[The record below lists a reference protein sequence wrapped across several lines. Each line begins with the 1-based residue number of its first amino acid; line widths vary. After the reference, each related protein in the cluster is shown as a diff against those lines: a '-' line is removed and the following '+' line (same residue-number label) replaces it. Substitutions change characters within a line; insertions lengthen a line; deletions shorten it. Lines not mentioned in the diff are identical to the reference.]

1 MDAGQLTTY
10 AWLLPTWP
18 NWQSPSKLLFPTC
31 WHSWYTV
38 STSVL
43 SQFLGMHAGKS
54 GWFFYQ
60 LEIVLFTEFP
70 DSLTLRMS
78 PGVSPWESHSLGQVP
93 MCWLHS
99 SSSGH
104 TMVLTNANCCPS
116 CVKQFCYES
125 GYWCL
130 DMHMQVE
137 NGLVETVAVL
147 ISKTPRL
154 RPSLPPGSPGQAHS
168 FKPEFSRVR
177 WSSTLSSMSAS
188 CMSL

>member
-70 DSLTLRMS
+70 DSLALRMS

-116 CVKQFCYES
+116 CVKQFLLWIWILMFRHAYAGGEWFGWNCS
-125 GYWCL
+125 GSYLKDAAIAPQFTSWF
-130 DMHMQVE
+130 
-137 NGLVETVAVL
+137 
-147 ISKTPRL
+147 P
-154 RPSLPPGSPGQAHS
+154 
-168 FKPEFSRVR
+168 
-177 WSSTLSSMSAS
+177 WSSSQFQAWI
-188 CMSL
+188 